1 MFKFDNK
8 QDIKKAC
15 WFQKNIYS
23 KQTHTHTHKHT
34 LSNIK
39 NENKQSEETPRVKWK
54 KMFIQSFINTR
65 IINKNEKK
73 KVFIIFFCWM
83 LILVVAASS
92 VLLK

>member
-1 MFKFDNK
+1 VFFVFKFDNK

-39 NENKQSEETPRVKWK
+39 NENKQSEETPRVK
-54 KMFIQSFINTR
+54 
-65 IINKNEKK
+65 
-73 KVFIIFFCWM
+73 
-83 LILVVAASS
+83 
-92 VLLK
+92 